1 MKVKLAHVKT
11 VEKKEQN
18 GSEQNSKGWRG
29 VIYMGKGGKKY
40 NICVIGIFK
49 DEGTNFDLD

>member
-1 MKVKLAHVKT
+1 MKT

-18 GSEQNSKGWRG
+18 GSEQSSKGWRG